1 MKIKSIAA
9 ICKKNK
15 NIAIFE
21 RYSDDGDILTQYI
34 GDGSAVYPVIGLPPL
49 DAESLLTIFDVPE
62 KDRDNYFVKT
72 LGVPAGISFEDTDAT
87 ERHVEREG
95 ISIIYSGRTLKP
107 IHTTRGLV
115 FIESRYL
122 SPAADVLDVLELYE
136 RRTTEGTPYIVAKAG
151 FLLQAVIM
159 PYDVINQQF
168 VESLQDL
175 TRECEFSLSEKERR
189 ERESERNRRTLRRLR
204 FCKRNRLKER
214 VKAMTINEFAAEVH
228 KNAVEHGWWEGERTF
243 PEIVALIHSEVSEAL
258 EEYRD
263 GKPLLYFPCNA
274 GGVCCEED
282 GSAHCG
288 SRPYDPE
295 NPNARCSAQSKK
307 PEGIAAELADV
318 IIRVLDYCAYAGI
331 DIENVLEVK
340 HEYNKSRPYRHG
352 GKKC

>member
-1 MKIKSIAA
+1 
-9 ICKKNK
+9 
-15 NIAIFE
+15 
-21 RYSDDGDILTQYI
+21 
-34 GDGSAVYPVIGLPPL
+34 
-49 DAESLLTIFDVPE
+49 
-62 KDRDNYFVKT
+62 
-72 LGVPAGISFEDTDAT
+72 
-87 ERHVEREG
+87 
-95 ISIIYSGRTLKP
+95 
-107 IHTTRGLV
+107 
-115 FIESRYL
+115 
-122 SPAADVLDVLELYE
+122 
-136 RRTTEGTPYIVAKAG
+136 
-151 FLLQAVIM
+151 
-159 PYDVINQQF
+159 
-168 VESLQDL
+168 
-175 TRECEFSLSEKERR
+175 
-189 ERESERNRRTLRRLR
+189 
-204 FCKRNRLKER
+204 
-214 VKAMTINEFAAEVH
+214 MTINEFAAEVH

-340 HEYNKSRPYRHG
+340 HEYNKEPPVSTRRQEVLIMAERVNPRRTITRVG
-352 GKKC
+352 LSVSTRWKPRQAGFKVSKPFAQRTRSSICGAGS

>member
-34 GDGSAVYPVIGLPPL
+34 GDGSAVYPVVGLPQL
-49 DAESLLTIFDVPE
+49 DKESLLTIFDVP
-62 KDRDNYFVKT
+62 
-72 LGVPAGISFEDTDAT
+72 
-87 ERHVEREG
+87 
-95 ISIIYSGRTLKP
+95 
-107 IHTTRGLV
+107 
-115 FIESRYL
+115 
-122 SPAADVLDVLELYE
+122 
-136 RRTTEGTPYIVAKAG
+136 
-151 FLLQAVIM
+151 
-159 PYDVINQQF
+159 
-168 VESLQDL
+168 
-175 TRECEFSLSEKERR
+175 
-189 ERESERNRRTLRRLR
+189 
-204 FCKRNRLKER
+204 
-214 VKAMTINEFAAEVH
+214 
-228 KNAVEHGWWEGERTF
+228 
-243 PEIVALIHSEVSEAL
+243 

>member
-1 MKIKSIAA
+1 
-9 ICKKNK
+9 
-15 NIAIFE
+15 
-21 RYSDDGDILTQYI
+21 
-34 GDGSAVYPVIGLPPL
+34 
-49 DAESLLTIFDVPE
+49 
-62 KDRDNYFVKT
+62 
-72 LGVPAGISFEDTDAT
+72 
-87 ERHVEREG
+87 
-95 ISIIYSGRTLKP
+95 
-107 IHTTRGLV
+107 
-115 FIESRYL
+115 
-122 SPAADVLDVLELYE
+122 
-136 RRTTEGTPYIVAKAG
+136 
-151 FLLQAVIM
+151 
-159 PYDVINQQF
+159 
-168 VESLQDL
+168 
-175 TRECEFSLSEKERR
+175 
-189 ERESERNRRTLRRLR
+189 
-204 FCKRNRLKER
+204 
-214 VKAMTINEFAAEVH
+214 MTINEFAARFTR
-228 KNAVEHGWWEGERTF
+228 NAVTRLDGRRKNVSGDRGAYSF
-243 PEIVALIHSEVSEAL
+243 EVTEAL